1 MPTVPPIVGDVPQ
14 LTNGVVQKIQ
24 YAKAKSNHVAKLDG
38 TFKMAGGA
46 AEVAVTSLQQSI
58 FNAPTGGTAPAA
70 APAAGTLAPKTAGD
84 QTMRD
89 AASPDTRGQKRQ
101 RDDEDDSDSDVA
113 MEEDS
118 DDD

>member
-1 MPTVPPIVGDVPQ
+1 VAA
-14 LTNGVVQKIQ
+14 QKIQ
-24 YAKAKSNHVAKLDG
+24 YAKSKSNHVAKLDG

-46 AEVAVTSLQQSI
+46 AEVEVTSLQQRI
-58 FNAPTGGTAPAA
+58 FNAPTSGATAPAA
-70 APAAGTLAPKTAGD
+70 GAPAAAKSAGD

-89 AASPDTRGQKRQ
+89 TNSPDTRGQKRQ
-101 RDDEDDSDSDVA
+101 RDEEEEDSDSDVA